1 MGTGKKISKDLVDLR
16 SVTSQ
21 QVKQNHLIYAVILE
35 MVLNTPSHHHLV
47 SILVLFG
54 YFIHVGT
61 LLIIIL

>member
-16 SVTSQ
+16 SVISQ
-21 QVKQNHLIYAVILE
+21 QVKQNHLIYAVIL
-35 MVLNTPSHHHLV
+35 VLNTPSHHHLV

-54 YFIHVGT
+54 YFIGT

>member
-16 SVTSQ
+16 SVISQ

-54 YFIHVGT
+54 YFIGT